1 MFCSTDRLHPDNF
14 PNDIDIIS
22 PTTTMSC
29 IHCGEELLNLWEAQC
44 CRVCLRSRIK
54 EEEKAGWKSKKKFKE
69 YNLNAG
75 DLIRVW
81 WRGNIKSAFMRLILS
96 TGEEDG
102 APWIVSM
109 DPKSGTVSCWGSH
122 TIELSVD
129 PMLRGG
135 HLGIQ
140 KVL

>member
-1 MFCSTDRLHPDNF
+1 MNCSKDRLHPDNF
-14 PNDIDIIS
+14 PNDIDIIA
-22 PTTTMSC
+22 PTTTMTC

-44 CRVCLRSRIK
+44 CRDCLKISVK
-54 EEEKAGWKSKKKFKE
+54 DEERRGWKSKKKFKE
-69 YNLNAG
+69 YDLKAG

-81 WRGNIKSAFMRLILS
+81 WRGNTKTAFMRLILS
-96 TGEEDG
+96 TGVEDG
-102 APWIVSM
+102 NPWLVSM
-109 DPKSGTVSCWGSH
+109 DPQSRVISCWGSH
-122 TIELSVD
+122 TIELSVE